1 MTMRPGSIGGSSF
14 LLRFVEVN
22 EQYGRHVI
30 EEMLARLSS
39 VQLACDLGVGL
50 GHDLGLVRRR
60 FPEARLE

>member
-1 MTMRPGSIGGSSF
+1 MRPGAVGGSSF

-50 GHDLGLVRRR
+50 G
-60 FPEARLE
+60 P